1 MLVFLVLALWLVIHG
16 SSVEVAVL
24 RAKGRWVKVEHHV
37 VEDLDSGIHS
47 QSADFG
53 TSCLENVLV
62 RVQVARLDEQLLQLE
77 QVKMNVLVLL
87 KEAVLI
93 MSLLQA
99 LVLVPHIAH
108 CSLHLL
114 LHILDA
120 FRRLNQ
126 LLSSLFDLSKFG

>member
-53 TSCLENVLV
+53 TSCLKNVLV

>member
-1 MLVFLVLALWLVIHG
+1 MPVFLVLALWLVTHG

-24 RAKGRWVKVEHHV
+24 RAERRRVKVEHHV
-37 VEDLDSGIHS
+37 VEDLDCGIHS

-53 TSCLENVLV
+53 ACCLENVLIW
-62 RVQVARLDEQLLQLE
+62 VQVARLDEQLLQLE
-77 QVKMNVLVLL
+77 QVKVDVFVLL
-87 KEAVLI
+87 EEAVLI
-93 MSLLQA
+93 MSFLEA

-126 LLSSLFDLSKFG
+126 LLSSLFDLSKFR